1 MAWGMRNNALLFQI
15 LHSEYAIE
23 FTYMCVFT
31 YIYMY
36 IYMYTH
42 IYTNICIYIYT
53 CMYMY
58 MYTHIYTYIPIYT
71 YMYTY
76 IYVYIYIY
84 INIIIFAISFT
95 IERTEHVSPLLKEFE
110 FGYETCFKLGCQ
122 KGDGGRHFRY
132 GLVVAFVLIIVA
144 SCPSRQRLFYS
155 TQAWTHLHQ
164 TSFPHTRR
172 WTSFSLS
179 QVLKLNCS
187 LPSQNPLCNPI
198 IRLPAFPHPALPN
211 CTHGRTFLISQLVCR
226 IGDASHLASNTISR
240 ATIESPPAL
249 GWKTR
254 LLGLDPSMMTFVFQ
268 FSRRKGKW
276 IKDQMERKGRRAG
289 KGIDMVMVKVE
300 PTGLADGF

>member
-1 MAWGMRNNALLFQI
+1 M
-15 LHSEYAIE
+15 
-23 FTYMCVFT
+23 
-31 YIYMY
+31 
-36 IYMYTH
+36 
-42 IYTNICIYIYT
+42 
-53 CMYMY
+53 
-58 MYTHIYTYIPIYT
+58 
-71 YMYTY
+71 
-76 IYVYIYIY
+76 
-84 INIIIFAISFT
+84 SFT
-95 IERTEHVSPLLKEFE
+95 IERTEHVSPPLKEFE

-122 KGDGGRHFRY
+122 KGDGGQHFRY

-155 TQAWTHLHQ
+155 TQAWTHLPQ

-226 IGDASHLASNTISR
+226 IGDASRLASNTISR